1 MQPNRPGSGPPPT
14 AGAAIPG
21 RGTAE
26 NPPNRFERL
35 TEVADGEFLD
45 GQFLDEEV
53 LDGEFLDGKVLA
65 PDARPAIRTEYFQD
79 PSRTIIAFN
88 KSPDLHFNAS
98 LNPYRGCEH
107 GCIYCYA
114 RPSHEFL
121 GFSAGLEFESK
132 ILVKTEAPR
141 LLREKLGS
149 RSWKPQVVAIGANTD
164 PYQPVEAKLKITRGC
179 LEVFAEFRNP
189 IAIVTKGSLVTRDTD
204 LLAQLA
210 DFDAAAVNVSITTLD
225 RDLGRIMEPRAAS
238 PHRRLETVAELARRN
253 IPVGVMLAPIIP
265 GLTDHEIPTI
275 VEAATNAGAQ
285 WVAHVVLRLP
295 HGVGPLFETWLQRHF
310 PDRTRKVMNRVRE
323 LRGGRTNDPRF
334 HTRMRGEGPFAEQIH
349 AMMALALRR
358 AGTPND
364 RPVLSTDG
372 FRRTA
377 DRQLALFG

>member
-14 AGAAIPG
+14 AGAAIRG

-45 GQFLDEEV
+45 SEHLADDFV
-53 LDGEFLDGKVLA
+53 AAPKVH
-65 PDARPAIRTEYFQD
+65 TEYFRD

-114 RPSHEFL
+114 RPSHEYL

-132 ILVKTEAPR
+132 ILVKTDAPR
-141 LLREKLGS
+141 LLQEKLGS

-164 PYQPVEAKLKITRGC
+164 PYQPIEAKLKITRSC
-179 LEVFAEFRNP
+179 LKVFAEFRNP
-189 IAIVTKGSLVTRDTD
+189 VAIVTKGSLVTRDAD
-204 LLAQLA
+204 VLAQLA
-210 DFDAAAVNVSITTLD
+210 GFGAAAVNVSITSLD
-225 RDLGRIMEPRAAS
+225 RDLLRILEPRAAS
-238 PHRRLETVAELARRN
+238 PNRRLETVEQLARQN

-265 GLTDHEIPTI
+265 GLTDHEIPAI
-275 VEAATNAGAQ
+275 VEAATRAGAQ
-285 WVAHVVLRLP
+285 WIAHIVLRLP
-295 HGVGPLFETWLQRHF
+295 HGVGPLFEAWLQRHF
-310 PDRTRKVMNRVRE
+310 PDRAAKVMNRVRDM
-323 LRGGRTNDPRF
+323 RGGRTNDPRF
-334 HTRMRGEGPFAEQIH
+334 HTRMRGEGVFADQIH
-349 AMMALALRR
+349 SMMAIALRR

-364 RPVLSTDG
+364 RPALSTDS
-372 FRRTA
+372 FRRA
-377 DRQLALFG
+377 SDPQLSLFD